1 MEIRI
6 LGAHNCE
13 SKTSSCVSLLI
24 DNTLAIEAGG
34 LTSHLSVE
42 EQCRIEAILIT
53 HKHMDHIR
61 DIPSM
66 ALNSYRG
73 KTSFGVYS
81 SDTVCRAIREHLL
94 NNDIYPEFQKIPEKK
109 PTVCLTELVPLRLQ
123 QIDGHAVMSVPVKH
137 VAPAVGFQIN
147 DKKDHKVFYTGDT
160 GPGLEECWR
169 HTAPQLLIIEVT
181 MHNALEGFA
190 LQTGHLTPCL
200 LETELVGFR
209 AVNGY
214 LPPVIVIHM
223 DAGLEADIK
232 TELDAVKERLQA
244 DITIAHEG
252 MTVNL

>member
-13 SKTSSCVSLLI
+13 SKTSSCVSLLV

-34 LTSHLSVE
+34 LTSHLTAE
-42 EQCRIEAILIT
+42 EQCRIEAILVT

-61 DIPSM
+61 DIPGM

-73 KTSFGVYS
+73 KTTFGVFS
-81 SDTVCRAIREHLL
+81 SDTVCRAISEHLL
-94 NNDIYPEFQKIPEKK
+94 NNDIYPEFQKIPEKN
-109 PTVCLTELVPLRLQ
+109 PTVSFVELEPLRRQ
-123 QIDGHAVMSVPVKH
+123 QVNGHAVMPVPVKH
-137 VAPAVGFQIN
+137 VAPAVGFQIY
-147 DKKDHKVFYTGDT
+147 DKKDRTFFYTGDT

-181 MHNALEGFA
+181 MHNALEEFA
-190 LQTGHLTPCL
+190 LQTGHLTPRL
-200 LETELVGFR
+200 LEKELASFR
-209 AVNGY
+209 AINGY

-223 DAGLEADIK
+223 DAGQESDIK
-232 TELDAVKERLQA
+232 TELEAVKEHLQA

-252 MTVNL
+252 MTINL